1 MQFLWVNDRYRCAC
15 ARIVLLLCCLFG
27 VGAFAQTPA
36 EAATA
41 PTDST
46 ESNAP
51 EQEQPAPPAPAQP
64 NVCFPDGDPRSEDEK
79 WLDKLQER
87 LYRMTCTPSSWFDG
101 LFGNDR
107 FEDEYQNTHG
117 HITLGTLWDHR
128 TGFHRVTRAKVRVY
142 FPNLS
147 DRFNAFVGRID
158 EDQFFQQG
166 NDGGSGGDGGSGDQT
181 TTLQTPEA
189 FNRNIDDS
197 TLLGLGYNEPLKKR
211 GSFDADVGVRVR
223 FPVDPYVRGSY
234 RYAMP
239 IGDRNLLRL
248 RETIFWQETQRFGT
262 TTRVDWDR
270 VLTDNFFT
278 RWTGSGTFS
287 QETVGMQWYSTLTL
301 YQILRHKRALAYEL
315 KSYGSTDNEV
325 PVNNYGVTFIYRRSA
340 WRDWLWIELRTGV
353 DWPRDSL
360 AEKRSSNL
368 NAGLT
373 FELRYFKPK

>member
-1 MQFLWVNDRYRCAC
+1 MRFSSANNNYQF
-15 ARIVLLLCCLFG
+15 ARAGIVLLLCCLSY
-27 VGAFAQTPA
+27 VGAFAQNPA
-36 EAATA
+36 ETA
-41 PTDST
+41 PTAAESTDS
-46 ESNAP
+46 NV
-51 EQEQPAPPAPAQP
+51 QEQPAPPEPEPP
-64 NVCFPDGDPRSEDEK
+64 NVCFPNGDPRSEDEK

-117 HITLGTLWDHR
+117 HVTLGGLWDQR

-158 EDQFFQQG
+158 EDQFFQQS
-166 NDGGSGGDGGSGDQT
+166 NDSSTDSGSGGGESPPT
-181 TTLQTPEA
+181 TVDTPEA
-189 FNRNIDDS
+189 FGRNIDDS
-197 TLLGLGYNEPLKKR
+197 TLLGLGYNEPLKKH
-211 GSFDADVGVRVR
+211 GSFDGDVGVRVR
-223 FPVDPYVRGSY
+223 FPLDPYVRGSY
-234 RYAMP
+234 RYAVP
-239 IGDRNLLRL
+239 VGERNLLRL

-301 YQILRHKRALAYEL
+301 YQVLRHKRALAYEL
-315 KSYGSTDNEV
+315 KSYGATDGEV
-325 PVNNYGVTFIYRRSA
+325 ALNNYGVTFIYRRSA
-340 WRDWLWIELRTGV
+340 WRDWLWIELRTGI

-360 AEKRSSNL
+360 VEKRTSNL